1 MVLARAATKTGPSCS
16 EFLQAV
22 FPARGAVGA
31 DLGNHVRSPARKIST
46 ETAVCWPGKL
56 RKPAS
61 PAKVLL
67 RNSPQSGITP
77 YRYPRQGSQRTVTIL
92 CQAPSSRSNPPA
104 RSPFGK
110 PFPVSL
116 AHKSILSSYYSHIA
130 VLFCDDCRKEAA
142 SEPDKMEGLLM
153 EILVRRTKWV
163 ALRRGSQ
170 ICCHIESLLT
180 AY

>member
-116 AHKSILSSYYSHIA
+116 AHKSILSSYYVSVQRYYLHIIHILLSYF
-130 VLFCDDCRKEAA
+130 VMIVERK
-142 SEPDKMEGLLM
+142 PPP
-153 EILVRRTKWV
+153 
-163 ALRRGSQ
+163 
-170 ICCHIESLLT
+170 SLT
-180 AY
+180 RWRVC